1 MLLALL
7 WWVLAIGA
15 AVQVGRAWGVLAGLG
30 AALALLVVS
39 WVPLLGGLASVV
51 GAVALGARA
60 EQVIDSRRIP
70 ARP

>member
-15 AVQVGRAWGVLAGLG
+15 AVQVARAWGALAGLG
-30 AALALLVVS
+30 AAFGLLVVS
-39 WVPLLGGLASVV
+39 WIPLLGGLASVV

-60 EQVIDSRRIP
+60 EQVLDARSIP